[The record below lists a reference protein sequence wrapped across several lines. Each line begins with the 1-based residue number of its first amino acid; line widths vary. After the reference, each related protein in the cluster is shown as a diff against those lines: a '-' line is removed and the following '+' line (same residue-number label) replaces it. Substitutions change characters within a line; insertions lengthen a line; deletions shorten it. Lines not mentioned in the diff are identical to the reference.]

1 MRSSYSFLNTL
12 IHENSLFI
20 KWVTRDFI
28 MLNAMMNNENKTF
41 TKVFFFS
48 ETMVTEYGVC
58 DHDLRKEIKILVKL
72 FLLSII
78 VFNTMNLLAILEV
91 KVGKTMIKE
100 SYRDIT

>member
-1 MRSSYSFLNTL
+1 MGNQRFHHVKCYDEQRKQNFYKS
-12 IHENSLFI
+12 I
-20 KWVTRDFI
+20 
-28 MLNAMMNNENKTF
+28 
-41 TKVFFFS
+41 FFS

-72 FLLSII
+72 FLFSII

-91 KVGKTMIKE
+91 KVGKTVIKE